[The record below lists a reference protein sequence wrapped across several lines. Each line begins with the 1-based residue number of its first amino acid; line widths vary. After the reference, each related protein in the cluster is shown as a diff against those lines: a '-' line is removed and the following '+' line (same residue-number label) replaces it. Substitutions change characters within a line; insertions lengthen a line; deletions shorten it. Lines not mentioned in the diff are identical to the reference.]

1 MYSLTTEIIITIIIW
16 TCDCRLFFWAFQAVV
31 VDKPAAIKSQE
42 SWNLEEMQTV
52 FESTGASSGKCQS
65 FGCEIVDFTTH
76 IHEPE
81 ALFSEIPKSSPSIDE
96 IFRFLEERCA
106 QDVFSEESSQGLLI
120 VQRLPPGL
128 LSPPMQ
134 TPFRSIC
141 QDSRYLK
148 NAT

>member
-1 MYSLTTEIIITIIIW
+1 MSLI
-16 TCDCRLFFWAFQAVV
+16 FFGAFQAVDIGRGLV
-31 VDKPAAIKSQE
+31 VDKAAAIKSQE
-42 SWNLEEMQTV
+42 SWNVEEMQTV
-52 FESTGASSGKCQS
+52 FERTGASAGKCQS
-65 FGCEIVDFTTH
+65 FDCEIVDFPTH

-81 ALFSEIPKSSPSIDE
+81 ALFSESPKSSPTIDE

-148 NAT
+148 NST